1 MPEPKQDRRFTPQEM
16 SLIESTFK
24 DQENLLILIR
34 RFLLQDK
41 LTKDELSYLKSS
53 ATPEVIAVLKKTIGL
68 TLEKGAVLNGT
79 VDLFSG
85 MDITGTLV
93 DHAILQIKV
102 RKLAHRYLAQ
112 RFDSLEG
119 MNSGDEIQFDEL
131 LNGKKDEELWINFA
145 TRNFL
150 LGFIDTHVLRQLQVL
165 AYVNESPEQAKERI
179 KAQSTK

>member
-1 MPEPKQDRRFTPQEM
+1 MSEVKQDRRFTPQEM

-41 LTKDELSYLKSS
+41 LKKDELNYLTAS
-53 ATPEVIAVLKKTIGL
+53 ATPEVIKVLKKTIGL
-68 TLEKGAVLNGT
+68 VLDKGAVLNGT
-79 VDLFSG
+79 VDIYSG

-93 DHAILQIKV
+93 DHAVLQIKV
-102 RKLAHRYLAQ
+102 RKLAHQYLAQ
-112 RFDSLEG
+112 QIDSLEG
-119 MNSGDEIQFDEL
+119 NEVKEPIVFDNL
-131 LNGKKDEELWINFA
+131 LDGKKDEDLWINFA

-165 AYVNESPEQAKERI
+165 ANINESPEQAVERM
-179 KAQSTK
+179 KTQSMK

>member
-1 MPEPKQDRRFTPQEM
+1 M
-16 SLIESTFK
+16 
-24 DQENLLILIR
+24 
-34 RFLLQDK
+34 
-41 LTKDELSYLKSS
+41 SYLKSS

-68 TLEKGAVLNGT
+68 TLDKGAVLNGT
-79 VDLFSG
+79 VDIFSG

-102 RKLAHRYLAQ
+102 RKLARQYLAQ
-112 RFDSLEG
+112 RLDILE
-119 MNSGDEIQFDEL
+119 NNETDGDRIVFDEL

-165 AYVNESPEQAKERI
+165 AYVNESPEQVKERL

>member
-53 ATPEVIAVLKKTIGL
+53 ATPEVIAVLKKTVGL
-68 TLEKGAVLNGT
+68 TLDKGAVLNGT
-79 VDLFSG
+79 VDIFSG

-93 DHAILQIKV
+93 DHAVLQIKV
-102 RKLAHRYLAQ
+102 RKLAHQYLSQ
-112 RFDSLEG
+112 RF
-119 MNSGDEIQFDEL
+119 NSFEDKTVKNEI
-131 LNGKKDEELWINFA
+131 
-145 TRNFL
+145 
-150 LGFIDTHVLRQLQVL
+150 V
-165 AYVNESPEQAKERI
+165 
-179 KAQSTK
+179 